1 MSFKSIIWLYH
12 VLIFH
17 LHWVNYIYN
26 LSPTWI
32 SRFHLQNAVFPFSL
46 LSSHPSIINSPDIQY
61 NSQKNSLKGINICSV
76 SSTSCNPWALDPPT
90 FRQMI
95 SQRVAPQSSLH
106 TLLLLGKSR
115 LRQLQKRV
123 MFDCYFIYRHDLE
136 DKGSLTK
143 TTFKEF
149 PRNMLLASGTIPFCG
164 RHLFN
169 THSHMTL
176 TLDKSCEI
184 FTSCCCKGSTEH
196 HPKEMDTWKGFNL
209 KNRNLSCF
217 GSVIYSKEYMNDVLN
232 QKRLGMCEFIIHQCH
247 HLWKGWSQAETKT
260 VGSVGLK
267 RLFMK
272 RVSLPPSFACHGI

>member
-1 MSFKSIIWLYH
+1 
-12 VLIFH
+12 
-17 LHWVNYIYN
+17 
-26 LSPTWI
+26 
-32 SRFHLQNAVFPFSL
+32 
-46 LSSHPSIINSPDIQY
+46 
-61 NSQKNSLKGINICSV
+61 
-76 SSTSCNPWALDPPT
+76 
-90 FRQMI
+90 MI

-217 GSVIYSKEYMNDVLN
+217 GSVIYSKEYMSDVLN